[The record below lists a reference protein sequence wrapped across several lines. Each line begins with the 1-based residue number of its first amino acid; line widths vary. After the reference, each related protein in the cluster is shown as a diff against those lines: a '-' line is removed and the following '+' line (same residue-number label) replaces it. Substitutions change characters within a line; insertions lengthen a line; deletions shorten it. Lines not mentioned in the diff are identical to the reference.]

1 MLISARVRVD
11 MTKYIERHGF
21 VFDEVFD
28 SDATNEDVS
37 QKQNPTPFCD
47 YIPSWGHCSHLL
59 TFFLIFDLVTL
70 PGIQEDSVPL
80 GPVSV

>member
-1 MLISARVRVD
+1 MLNSTRVRVD

-37 QKQNPTPFCD
+37 QKRNPAPFLCL
-47 YIPSWGHCSHLL
+47 YSIMGSLISFAN
-59 TFFLIFDLVTL
+59 FFLIFYLVTL
-70 PGIQEDSVPL
+70 LGVQEDSVPL
-80 GPVSV
+80 GPVFV

>member
-1 MLISARVRVD
+1 MLIFTRVRVD

-37 QKQNPTPFCD
+37 QKQNPL
-47 YIPSWGHCSHLL
+47 S
-59 TFFLIFDLVTL
+59 VTL
-70 PGIQEDSVPL
+70 FHHGAIVL
-80 GPVSV
+80 IY

>member
-1 MLISARVRVD
+1 MLIFTRVRVD

-37 QKQNPTPFCD
+37 QKQNPPFCD
-47 YIPSWGHCSHLL
+47 SISSWGHCSHLL
-59 TFFLIFDLVTL
+59 TFFSIIDLVTFL
-70 PGIQEDSVPL
+70 GVQEDSVPL
-80 GPVSV
+80 GPVFI